1 MGTCG
6 ESMIQIT
13 HFSMKVILSKKI
25 WISGFNPLEATIK
38 NFDSE
43 DLKIVLRVTCLLL
56 LGV

>member
-13 HFSMKVILSKKI
+13 YFSMVILSKKI

-38 NFDSE
+38 NIDSE